1 MKTIYLSGQNNF
13 GNRGC
18 EALVRSTVGLLRQ
31 HLGGVRVLVP
41 SVNASLDQAQWP
53 DAAAHG
59 VEFVPAGLPPAAWTQ
74 WDRLC
79 RRVPLATHLPL
90 FKLAPT
96 PALQQSIARCDAL
109 LVIGGDNYSL
119 DYDLSSLFQC
129 VGEAELALSL
139 GKKVVLWGASVGPF
153 SRLPAI
159 ERRMVDHLKR
169 LHLVTVRESASVD
182 YLHGLGVAA
191 NVVPV
196 ADSAFLMRP
205 QVDAVSTLPARAG
218 RDVLGLNLSPLIDRI
233 LVRQGHP
240 GLLRREGAAF
250 VRQVVEEQG
259 LDVLLI
265 PHVVPLNGVG
275 FGNDERTHA
284 ELMADLGD
292 LGGALRTAP
301 SGLNAPQLKHLISQC
316 RFFIGARTHATI
328 AAMSTGVPVGSI
340 AYSLKARGINRDLF
354 GHERY
359 LLPTEQVAAGSLLE
373 LLATLRQDEAL
384 IRAQLAERLPIWRDR
399 AQAGA
404 QALARLMG
412 DAGAHRP

>member
-31 HLGGVRVLVP
+31 HLGDVRVLVP
-41 SVNASLDQAQWP
+41 SLDAARDLAQWP
-53 DAAAHG
+53 DAASEG
-59 VEFVPAGLPPAAWTQ
+59 VEFVPATLPPGRWTN

-96 PALQQSIARCDAL
+96 AALRQSIARCDAL

-119 DYDLSSLFQC
+119 DYDLSSLFQY
-129 VGEAELALSL
+129 VGEAELALTL

-159 ERRMVDHLKR
+159 ESRMVRHLQR

-182 YLHGLGVAA
+182 YLRGLGVQA

-196 ADSAFLMRP
+196 ADSAFLMTP
-205 QVDAVSTLPARAG
+205 KADALSTLQARPG
-218 RDVLGLNLSPLIDRI
+218 RDVLGLNLSPLIDR
-233 LVRQGHP
+233 LLARQGHP
-240 GLLRREGAAF
+240 GRLRREAVTF
-250 VRQVVEEQG
+250 VRQVVEQDG

-275 FGNDERTHA
+275 FGSDERTHGEIMA
-284 ELMADLGD
+284 ELGGLG
-292 LGGALRTAP
+292 AAVRMAP

-359 LLPTEQVAAGSLLE
+359 LLPTEQVAAASLHQ
-373 LLATLRQDEAL
+373 LLATLMADEAAVH
-384 IRAQLAERLPIWRDR
+384 AQLAERLPLWRDR
-399 AQAGA
+399 AHAGA
-404 QALARLMG
+404 RALALLMG
-412 DAGAHRP
+412 GSRGAS

>member
-18 EALVRSTVGLLRQ
+18 EALVRSTVGLLRA
-31 HLGGVRVLVP
+31 HLGDVRVLVP
-41 SVNASLDQAQWP
+41 SLDAVRDLAQWP
-53 DAAAHG
+53 DAAQHG
-59 VEFVPAGLPPAAWTQ
+59 VEFVPAALPPASWTQ

-90 FKLAPT
+90 FKLAPSA
-96 PALQQSIARCDAL
+96 ALRQSIARCDAL

-119 DYDLSSLFQC
+119 DYDLSSLFQY
-129 VGEAELALSL
+129 VGEAELALAL
-139 GKKVVLWGASVGPF
+139 GKKAVLWGASVGPF

-159 ERRMVDHLKR
+159 ERRMVDHLQR

-182 YLHGLGVAA
+182 YLRGLGVQA

-196 ADSAFLMRP
+196 ADSAFLMTPQADATFTLATRP
-205 QVDAVSTLPARAG
+205 G
-218 RDVLGLNLSPLIDRI
+218 RDVLGLNLSPLIDR
-233 LVRQGHP
+233 LLARQGHP
-240 GLLRREGAAF
+240 GRLRREAVAF
-250 VRQVVEEQG
+250 VRQVVQQG
-259 LDVLLI
+259 DLDVLLI

-275 FGNDERTHA
+275 FGNDERTHG
-284 ELMADLGD
+284 EVLADLGD
-292 LGGALRTAP
+292 LGAAVRTAP

-359 LLPTEQVAAGSLLE
+359 LLPTEQVAATSLID
-373 LLATLRQDEAL
+373 LLATLRADEGS
-384 IRAQLAERLPIWRDR
+384 IRALLDKRLPLWRER
-399 AQAGA
+399 AAAGA
-404 QALARLMG
+404 ISLTKLLR
-412 DAGAHRP
+412 